1 MKNRKKMITTALIV
15 LVLLLGVGYATV
27 SSVSLNINGTANAE
41 SKELQVFYD
50 GVNSGTVSGKVT
62 AISSPVKT
70 RAATFTVENMTL
82 DETVT
87 MTFEVKNYETDVNAT
102 LAAPSVTQNTNEE
115 YFQVTTSCDKT
126 TLNAGDTA
134 TITVNVKLIKT
145 PVTEE
150 AGSTTVTVGMAASPV
165 A

>member
-27 SSVSLNINGTANAE
+27 SSVNLNINGTANAE
-41 SKELQVFYD
+41 TKELQVFYD
-50 GVNSGTVSGKVT
+50 GTNSGTSAKVT
-62 AISSPVKT
+62 AISSPVNT

-82 DETVT
+82 NETVT
-87 MTFEVKNYETDVNAT
+87 MTFEVKNYEKDVNAT
-102 LAAPSVTQNTNEE
+102 LAAPNVTENTKPE

-145 PVTEE
+145 PVTAE

>member
-27 SSVSLNINGTANAE
+27 SSVSLNINGTAKAG

-50 GVNSGTVSGKVT
+50 GVNSGTSDKVT
-62 AISSPVKT
+62 AISSPART
-70 RAATFTVENMTL
+70 RGATFTVENMTL
-82 DETVT
+82 GEIVT

-102 LAAPSVTQNTNEE
+102 LAAPNVTQNTNGD

-145 PVTEE
+145 PVSEE
-150 AGSTTVTVGMAASPV
+150 ACSTTVTVEMAASPV

>member
-27 SSVSLNINGTANAE
+27 SSVNLNINGSAKAG

-50 GVNSGTVSGKVT
+50 GTNSGTSAKVT
-62 AISSPVKT
+62 AISSPANT

-82 DETVT
+82 NETVT

-102 LAAPSVTQNTNEE
+102 LAAPSVTQNTKSE

-126 TLNAGDTA
+126 TLNAGETA
-134 TITVNVKLIKT
+134 IITVNVKLIKT
-145 PVTEE
+145 PVTDE
-150 AGSTTVTVGMAASPV
+150 AGSTTVTVAMAASPV

>member
-1 MKNRKKMITTALIV
+1 MKNRKKMITTALIT

-27 SSVSLNINGTANAE
+27 SSVSLNINGKANAE

-50 GVNSGTVSGKVT
+50 GVNSGTASGKVT
-62 AISSPVKT
+62 TISSPVKA
-70 RAATFTVENMTL
+70 REATFTVENMTL
-82 DETVT
+82 NETVT

-126 TLNAGDTA
+126 TLNPGDTA
-134 TITVNVKLIKT
+134 TITVNVELIKT
-145 PVTEE
+145 PVTDE
-150 AGSTTVTVGMAASPV
+150 AGSTTVTVAMAASPV

>member
-27 SSVSLNINGTANAE
+27 SSVSLNINGTSKAE
-41 SKELQVFYD
+41 TKELQVFYD
-50 GVNSGTVSGKVT
+50 GTNSGTSAKVT
-62 AISSPVKT
+62 AISSPANT

-82 DETVT
+82 NETVT

-102 LAAPSVTQNTNEE
+102 LAAPNVTENTKSE

-145 PVTEE
+145 PVSEE
-150 AGSTTVTVGMAASPV
+150 AGSTTVTVEMAASPV

>member
-27 SSVSLNINGTANAE
+27 SSVNLNINGTAKAE

-50 GVNSGTVSGKVT
+50 GTNSGTSAKVT
-62 AISSPVKT
+62 AISSPVNT
-70 RAATFTVENMTL
+70 REATFTVENMTL
-82 DETVT
+82 NETVT

-102 LAAPSVTQNTNEE
+102 LAAPNVTENTNEE

-134 TITVNVKLIKT
+134 TITVNVELIKT
-145 PVTEE
+145 PVSEQ
-150 AGSTTVTVGMAASPV
+150 AGSTTVTVEMAASPV

>member
-1 MKNRKKMITTALIV
+1 MKNRKKMITTALIA

-27 SSVSLNINGTANAE
+27 SSVNLNINGTANAE

-50 GVNSGTVSGKVT
+50 GVNSGTSDKVT
-62 AISSPVKT
+62 AISSPDKERT
-70 RAATFTVENMTL
+70 ATFTVENMTL

-102 LAAPSVTQNTNEE
+102 LAAPSVTQNTNRD

-145 PVTEE
+145 PVTAE

>member
-27 SSVSLNINGTANAE
+27 SSVNLNINGSAKAG

-50 GVNSGTVSGKVT
+50 GTNSGTSAKVT
-62 AISSPVKT
+62 AISSPENT

-82 DETVT
+82 NETVT

-102 LAAPSVTQNTNEE
+102 LAAPSVTQNTKEE

-145 PVTEE
+145 PVTDE
-150 AGSTTVTVGMAASPV
+150 AGSTTVTVAMAASPV

>member
-27 SSVSLNINGTANAE
+27 SSVNLNINGSAKAG

-50 GVNSGTVSGKVT
+50 GTNSGTSAKVT
-62 AISSPVKT
+62 AISSPANT

-82 DETVT
+82 NETVT

-102 LAAPSVTQNTNEE
+102 LAAPSVTQNTNED

-145 PVTEE
+145 PVTDE
-150 AGSTTVTVGMAASPV
+150 AGSTTVTVAMAASPV

>member
-50 GVNSGTVSGKVT
+50 GVNSGTSAKVT
-62 AISSPVKT
+62 AISSPANT

-82 DETVT
+82 NETVT

-145 PVTEE
+145 PVTDE
-150 AGSTTVTVGMAASPV
+150 AGSTTVTVSMVASPV

>member
-27 SSVSLNINGTANAE
+27 SSVRLNINGTSKAE
-41 SKELQVFYD
+41 TKELQVFYD
-50 GVNSGTVSGKVT
+50 GTNSGTSAKVT
-62 AISSPVKT
+62 AISSPENT
-70 RAATFTVENMTL
+70 RAASFTVENMTL
-82 DETVT
+82 NETVT

-102 LAAPSVTQNTNEE
+102 LAAPSVTQNTKQE

-126 TLNAGDTA
+126 TLNAGETA

-145 PVTEE
+145 PVSEE
-150 AGSTTVTVGMAASPV
+150 AGSTTVTVEMAASPV

>member
-27 SSVSLNINGTANAE
+27 SSVNLNINDNAKAE
-41 SKELQVFYD
+41 TKELQVFYD
-50 GVNSGTVSGKVT
+50 GVNSGISAKVT
-62 AISSPVKT
+62 AISSPDKERT
-70 RAATFTVENMTL
+70 ATFTVENMTL
-82 DETVT
+82 NETVT

-102 LAAPSVTQNTNEE
+102 LAAPSVTQNTNGD
-115 YFQVTTSCDKT
+115 YFQVTTSCNKT

-150 AGSTTVTVGMAASPV
+150 AGSTTVTVGMTASPV

>member
-27 SSVSLNINGTANAE
+27 SSVNLNINGSAKAG

-50 GVNSGTVSGKVT
+50 GTNSGTSAKVT

-70 RAATFTVENMTL
+70 REATFTVESMTL

-102 LAAPSVTQNTNEE
+102 LAAPSVTQNTNGD

-145 PVTEE
+145 PVTNE
-150 AGSTTVTVGMAASPV
+150 AGSTTVTVAMAASPV

>member
-27 SSVSLNINGTANAE
+27 SSVNLNINGTANAE
-41 SKELQVFYD
+41 TKELQVFYD
-50 GVNSGTVSGKVT
+50 GVNSGTSDKVT
-62 AISSPVKT
+62 AISSPDKERT
-70 RAATFTVENMTL
+70 ATFTVENMTL

-102 LAAPSVTQNTNEE
+102 LAAPSVTQNTNRD

-145 PVTEE
+145 PVTAE
-150 AGSTTVTVGMAASPV
+150 AGSTTVTVGMTASPV

>member
-27 SSVSLNINGTANAE
+27 SSVNLNINGSAKAG

-50 GVNSGTVSGKVT
+50 GTNSGTSDKVT
-62 AISSPVKT
+62 AISSPVNT

-82 DETVT
+82 NETVT

-145 PVTEE
+145 PVTDE
-150 AGSTTVTVGMAASPV
+150 AGSTTVTVAMAASPV

>member
-15 LVLLLGVGYATV
+15 LVLLLGIGYATV
-27 SSVSLNINGTANAE
+27 SSVNLNINGSAKAG

-50 GVNSGTVSGKVT
+50 GTNSGTSDKVT
-62 AISSPVKT
+62 AISSPVNT
-70 RAATFTVENMTL
+70 REATFTVENMTL
-82 DETVT
+82 NETVT
-87 MTFEVKNYETDVNAT
+87 MTFQVKNYETDVNAT
-102 LAAPSVTQNTNEE
+102 LDAPSVTQNTKSE

-134 TITVNVKLIKT
+134 TITVNVTLIKT
-145 PVTEE
+145 PVSAE
-150 AGSTTVTVGMAASPV
+150 AGSTTVTVEMAASPV

>member
-50 GVNSGTVSGKVT
+50 GVNSGTSAKVT
-62 AISSPVKT
+62 AISSPVNT

-82 DETVT
+82 NETVT

-102 LAAPSVTQNTNEE
+102 LAAPSVTENTNRD
-115 YFQVTTSCDKT
+115 YFQVTTSCNKT

-145 PVTEE
+145 PVTAE
-150 AGSTTVTVGMAASPV
+150 AGSTTVTVAMAASPV

>member
-1 MKNRKKMITTALIV
+1 MKNRKKMITTALIT

-27 SSVSLNINGTANAE
+27 SSVSLNINGTAKAE

-50 GVNSGTVSGKVT
+50 GTNSGTSAKVT
-62 AISSPVKT
+62 AISSPANT

-82 DETVT
+82 NETVT

-102 LAAPSVTQNTNEE
+102 LAAPNVTENTKSE

-145 PVTEE
+145 PVSEE
-150 AGSTTVTVGMAASPV
+150 AGSTTVTVEMAASPV

>member
-27 SSVSLNINGTANAE
+27 SSVSLNINGTSKAE
-41 SKELQVFYD
+41 TKELQVFYD
-50 GVNSGTVSGKVT
+50 GTNSGTSAKVT
-62 AISSPVKT
+62 AISSPDKERT
-70 RAATFTVENMTL
+70 ATFTVENMTL
-82 DETVT
+82 NETVT

-102 LAAPSVTQNTNEE
+102 LAAPSVTQNANRD

-145 PVTEE
+145 PVTAE